1 MGSPVSCLDPNTNSW
16 SFAGVISEG
25 SLGCVEN
32 TEDTYIG
39 LDMRHQL
46 NFFWAQAV
54 ADTRK
59 HFLNLFIPLTVYLY
73 YSDNHPLIENSSLF
87 KLGANIVN
95 H

>member
-1 MGSPVSCLDPNTNSW
+1 MGGPVSCLDPNTNSW

-59 HFLNLFIPLTVYLY
+59 PFLNLVDLLTVDLY
-73 YSDNHPLIENSSLF
+73 YSDNHLLIEYSNLF
-87 KLGANIVN
+87 KLGANAVN